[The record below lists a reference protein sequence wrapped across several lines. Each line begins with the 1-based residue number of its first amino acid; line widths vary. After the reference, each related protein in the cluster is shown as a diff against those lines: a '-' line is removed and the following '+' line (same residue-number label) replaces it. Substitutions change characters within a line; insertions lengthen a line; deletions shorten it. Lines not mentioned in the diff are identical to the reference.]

1 MRFALLHLEDVPCGD
16 EEVVLVV
23 PGGPKT
29 AFCVPLGA
37 LHGFLPLL
45 AEGAKDLP
53 RPRCPACAAV
63 LPAGIDGSYEGILW
77 I

>member
-45 AEGAKDLP
+45 AEGARELP
-53 RPRCPACAAV
+53 PPCCPSCAAP
-63 LPAGIDGSYEGILW
+63 LPTGIDASYEDTLW
-77 I
+77 V